1 MRLIVLL
8 LFVALLAAGCDKV
21 SSPLAPAP
29 EFELREFV
37 VSEEKNEATSYSKAW
52 NSFKGTGTLMARN
65 VAPDRNMLVWLE
77 AKDRTL
83 GADSK
88 PQIIAVLFRGG
99 IGKVEV
105 TKSEYGE
112 TSARPDFQWS
122 VLGWQELSKASITVG
137 GSKSP

>member
-1 MRLIVLL
+1 MRLIFTF
-8 LFVALLAAGCDKV
+8 LFVAMLTVGCDKI
-21 SSPLAPAP
+21 SSPITSAP

-37 VSEEKNEATSYSKAW
+37 VSEEKEEATSYSKEW

-65 VAPDRNMLVWLE
+65 VAPDRNLLVWLE

-83 GADSK
+83 GADAE

-105 TKSEYGE
+105 TKSNYGE

-137 GSKSP
+137 ASKSP